1 MKKNKLVYVLGALLS
16 MGVVS
21 CDLTE
26 KPTSFYEMDTYFT
39 TADKAKMAVI
49 GIYDCLAAEGSYGQY
64 VMPFASSDDMYMVRG
79 TATGDGTRRDISHY
93 ALTSSNTWVASVWNY
108 IYEGIDRANTAIAGI
123 EKMPG
128 YENSDELKEL
138 VAQARFLRA
147 FLAFDLVR
155 YWGDVPFKTTST
167 GSFGDTAQPRT
178 EREKIYDQIIID
190 LDFAKIHLKPGNE
203 VASSEVPCRGAAR
216 ALLMRVYLQRA
227 GYSLDRTTRTLTRPD
242 DATRKNY
249 FDAVIEEWKAFGTE
263 GYHNFYGAGYEEL
276 FKNYSKLVL
285 NNQESLWEI
294 AFEPNN
300 GQKDNAGY
308 WATYNG
314 PLVDAPDAGSGAANQ
329 NFFGRANAFFIVL
342 PYWGDFYDDNDV
354 RRDVNFVDY
363 VYRWVKKDKAQ
374 VKMSVC
380 QEISKNMYRYP
391 GKWRREW
398 MAPGFVDPNHTGVNY
413 CPLRYADVV
422 LMAAEAYNEIN
433 DIPKAWE
440 LLNDVR
446 ARAHATEINSSNY
459 ASLMKAPKVYD
470 LPFISDGDE
479 AGKFRTALYWERAFE
494 TAYEGQRKF
503 DLIRW
508 GVLGDA
514 LRAAQTYIEGWEE
527 GANLFKDVDK
537 NGKPTK
543 LEEGESPAVWDPV
556 VWATQNYVAGH
567 NFVDGKHELLPI
579 PLAEIQSNA
588 QLNGENNPGYE

>member
-433 DIPKAWE
+433 DTPKAWE

-508 GVLGDA
+508 GVSGDA